1 MKIEINGVIGDDQL
15 ETERLI
21 FKVLED
27 DNLANHAV
35 LDSQS
40 SLFGRIPKKD
50 RHVFWFPSREVKA
63 GDTVIL
69 YTKRGKP
76 GFMDKD
82 ETRHVFYWNL
92 DNGIWTS
99 KNDSAILVCVTS
111 WGIKK
116 VV

>member
-1 MKIEINGVIGDDQL
+1 MNIEINGVIGDDHID
-15 ETERLI
+15 TERLI
-21 FKVLED
+21 FKVKQD
-27 DNLANHAV
+27 DNLSDYV
-35 LDSQS
+35 VVDSQS
-40 SLFGRIPKKD
+40 TMFGRVPKKD
-50 RHVFWFPSREVKA
+50 RHIFWFPNREVKK

-99 KNDSAILVCVTS
+99 KNDSAILLHISNSGV
-111 WGIKK
+111 KK